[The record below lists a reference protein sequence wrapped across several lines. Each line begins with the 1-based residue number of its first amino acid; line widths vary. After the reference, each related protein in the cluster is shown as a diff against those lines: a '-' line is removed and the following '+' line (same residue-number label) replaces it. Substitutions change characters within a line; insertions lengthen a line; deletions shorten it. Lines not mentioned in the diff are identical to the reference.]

1 MNGAIAAGEKNS
13 LPVRNS
19 EAGSARH
26 YPKGASVL
34 HMLQHV
40 MGRDNFR
47 RGIKLYLDRHAF
59 DGVMTVDLEKAML
72 DATGMNM
79 DWFFDQWIYRGGEPH
94 YKVSRQSVTAGT
106 EFTVEQIHKMEPTVG
121 TFRMPVDFAVYYTDG
136 SVSRLTV
143 NIDKLFQKVTV
154 PNPGNKDIAFTLF
167 DEGSHILKKLTF
179 EKSAEECLKQFLGA
193 RDMLD
198 RYDALIALSKI
209 PFEKKKDALAAAF
222 AKETHKSIRAEIT
235 KQWLQNNED
244 LNFANQAIKARQTEV
259 RRAVIEGLTVN
270 DNTLAI
276 FETALKDSS
285 YFIIESALMKL
296 WEAMPDESKRTR
308 YLQAITGVDGYTHN
322 LKIRYLELS
331 TEVFPDM
338 KGNAIMML
346 TDYCSDKYEFRTR
359 ILAMQALQRL
369 NVCNEVVVKNL
380 YTCILNFNS
389 RLAGP
394 AKDVLQYFKQ
404 QTACQKILKSTL
416 ETGGYSAEQKRS
428 IKQTVGL

>member
-1 MNGAIAAGEKNS
+1 

-94 YKVSRQSVTAGT
+94 YHVGRQSTAAGT

-121 TFRMPVDFAVYYTDG
+121 TFRMPVDFAVYYIDG
-136 SVSRLTV
+136 SVSRLTTTV
-143 NIDKLFQKVTV
+143 DRGFQKIIV
-154 PNPGNKDIAFTLF
+154 PNPNNKTIAFTLF

-179 EKSAEECLKQFLGA
+179 EKGAEECIQQLLGA

-198 RYDALIALSKI
+198 RYDALIVLSKV
-209 PFEKKKDALAAAF
+209 PFDKKKDALKTAF
-222 AKETHKSIRAEIT
+222 VKETHKAMRAEIT
-235 KQWLQNNED
+235 RQWLQNNED
-244 LNFANQAIKARQTEV
+244 VNFAGQAMNARQTEV
-259 RRAVIEGLTVN
+259 RRAVIDMLPV
-270 DNTLAI
+270 DANTQHI
-276 FETALKDSS
+276 FESALKDSS
-285 YFIIESALMKL
+285 YFIIETALLKL
-296 WEAMPDESKRTR
+296 WDAVPDEGKRTQ
-308 YLQAITGVDGYTHN
+308 YLQAIAGLDGYTHN

-359 ILAMQALQRL
+359 VLAMQALQRL
-369 NVCNEVVVKNL
+369 NICNEAVIKNL

-404 QTACQKILKSTL
+404 QSACQKILKSTL
-416 ETGGYSAEQKRS
+416 ETGGYSAEQKKS
-428 IKQTVGL
+428 IKQTLAL